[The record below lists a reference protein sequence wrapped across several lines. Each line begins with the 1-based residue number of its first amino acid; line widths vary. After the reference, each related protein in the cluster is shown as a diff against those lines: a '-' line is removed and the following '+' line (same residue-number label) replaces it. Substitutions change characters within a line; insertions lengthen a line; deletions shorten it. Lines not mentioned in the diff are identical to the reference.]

1 MSVSTE
7 NTIPPVFLKVNFVV
21 SSFSATLFQNDG
33 VLGNIVSKVGAKCL
47 KSLNSYM
54 VLMDEIGSK
63 EKVAIV
69 CSVMA
74 KIADRCHC
82 MYIK

>member
-1 MSVSTE
+1 VTGAGIRGQVVSMSVSTE

-54 VLMDEIGSK
+54 VLMDEK
-63 EKVAIV
+63 K
-69 CSVMA
+69 
-74 KIADRCHC
+74 
-82 MYIK
+82 

>member
-1 MSVSTE
+1 
-7 NTIPPVFLKVNFVV
+7 LKCNFVV

-63 EKVAIV
+63 EYVGAQTRGSGNAIG
-69 CSVMA
+69 VMS
-74 KIADRCHC
+74 KKCPI
-82 MYIK
+82 